1 MGLFGKSKTDI
12 LVVDDSPTVLEM
24 LHSVLTLNYSVEVA
38 DNGKKALRMAEK
50 KKPSLIVLD
59 MHLPDIEGWEVCKIL
74 KESSSTKKIKILMC
88 TADSKGKE
96 VERAFE
102 VGAEGYII
110 KPVTPEKLLSKV
122 KELI

>member
-24 LHSVLTLNYSVEVA
+24 LHSVLTINYSVEVA
-38 DNGKKALRMAEK
+38 DNGKKAIKMAEK

-122 KELI
+122 KDLI